1 MTRKEITS
9 TRLPIPRM
17 RRRHWTTMLQPPGL
31 RPIPERVT
39 GAPSRPPGFAGWGV
53 LIWLVVF
60 WGVIAFTQ
68 VTSGAV
74 QIIAAATSVLAI
86 AALLLASRA
95 RQHPVAIPASAD
107 PDAIEAAPVDAES
120 SALHLALMEDLLELQ
135 RGVFEVSAELVGC
148 VDEDDARARFA
159 AAMRRWWD
167 ADAVDLMLWE
177 RGAWRSLGDEAHGAA
192 PTLSVPVQLPLTGE
206 GDLVLDLSPAVSGQ
220 AALVLRRARPQP
232 TLDGRNEAEQRY
244 VAEILRG
251 QFALSLRRVVL
262 YGELQA
268 LARIDPLTGTHR
280 RWYGE
285 ARLAEMVDHG
295 EVVAVAMVDIDWFK
309 KVNDLHGHAAG
320 DQVLAA
326 VGRSLI
332 KTLRTGD
339 LVCRWGGEE
348 FLVILPG
355 TSPAGAELVAERLRA
370 GVAALA
376 DLPSAVSVSIGV
388 APCWQD
394 DSAERLVARADA
406 ALYQAKDAGRNRVV
420 VTGEEGV
427 KLRTERVAKRT

>member
-9 TRLPIPRM
+9 TRLPIPTT
-17 RRRHWTTMLQPPGL
+17 RRRHWTTMLQPPAL
-31 RPIPERVT
+31 RPIPGPAT
-39 GAPSRPPGFAGWGV
+39 GEAPPPPRFVGWGV
-53 LIWLVVF
+53 LVWLLGFTLAFALTQAVS
-60 WGVIAFTQ
+60 GVALALA
-68 VTSGAV
+68 GA
-74 QIIAAATSVLAI
+74 AGALAI
-86 AALLLASRA
+86 AAMLVVGQA
-95 RQHPVAIPASAD
+95 RQRLHAAAIQAATEVVPAA
-107 PDAIEAAPVDAES
+107 AES
-120 SALHLALMEDLLELQ
+120 NALHLALMEDLIELQ

-148 VDEDDARARFA
+148 VDEDDARARFT

-177 RGAWRSLGDEAHGAA
+177 RGAWRSLGETAHG
-192 PTLSVPVQLPLTGE
+192 PPPMLSVPVQMPPVGG

-220 AALVLRRARPQP
+220 AALILRRARPQP
-232 TLDGRNEAEQRY
+232 TLDGRSEAEQRY

-285 ARLAEMVDHG
+285 VRLTEMVDHG

-309 KVNDLHGHAAG
+309 KVNDQHGHAGG

-376 DLPSAVSVSIGV
+376 DLPCAVSVSIGV

-394 DSAERLVARADA
+394 DSADRLVARADA
-406 ALYQAKDAGRNRVV
+406 ALYQAKDAGRNRVM
-420 VTGEEGV
+420 VTGGEGV

>member
-1 MTRKEITS
+1 MTRKPIS
-9 TRLPIPRM
+9 SARLPIPPV
-17 RRRHWTTMLQPPGL
+17 RRRHWTTMLQPPTRGP
-31 RPIPERVT
+31 RPEAT
-39 GAPSRPPGFAGWGV
+39 AGAPLPSPPRFAGWGV
-53 LIWLVVF
+53 LVWLVGCALILASIQAVPA
-60 WGVIAFTQ
+60 VALAPA
-68 VTSGAV
+68 GAAGALAL
-74 QIIAAATSVLAI
+74 AAM
-86 AALLLASRA
+86 LLAGRIRRRA
-95 RQHPVAIPASAD
+95 HLA
-107 PDAIEAAPVDAES
+107 AIEAATAAVPDAGG
-120 SALHLALMEDLLELQ
+120 SALQLALMEDLIELQ

-148 VDEDDARARFA
+148 VDEVDARARFA

-167 ADAVDLMLWE
+167 ADAIDLMLWE

-192 PTLSVPVQLPLTGE
+192 PTLSVPVQMPSADG

-220 AALVLRRARPQP
+220 AALILRRARPQP
-232 TLDGRNEAEQRY
+232 TLDGRTEAEQRY

-251 QFALSLRRVVL
+251 QFALCLRRVVL

-268 LARIDPLTGTHR
+268 LARVDPLTGTHR

-309 KVNDLHGHAAG
+309 QVNDRHGHAGG

-376 DLPSAVSVSIGV
+376 DLPCAVSVSIGV

-394 DSAERLVARADA
+394 DSADRLVARADA
-406 ALYQAKDAGRNRVV
+406 ALYQAKGAGRNRVV
-420 VTGEEGV
+420 VTGDEGV